1 MRLREEQLVR
11 ALIRNLAEG
20 RVLDDD
26 ALTDAGM
33 TVFRF
38 GNMGD
43 AAARKHALER
53 AQRCLMNPDVQAR
66 FADLFEINGFSI
78 NDAIVAQ
85 ITFIQH
91 GNYRALQDYF
101 RMTQPSP
108 VQAHV
113 HTHIDGSQ
121 FTSREPR
128 AIVARVLG
136 QLKNGEHAGETFEQT
151 EEAAPHGQTHDDGD
165 PRDDERDDRGSST
178 ERNDRAGAHDPG

>member
-11 ALIRNLAEG
+11 NLIRTLAEG
-20 RVLDDD
+20 GTLDDT

-33 TVFRF
+33 TVYRF

-43 AAARKHALER
+43 EAARKHALER
-53 AQRCLMNPDVQAR
+53 AKRAMLNPDVQAR

-85 ITFIQH
+85 IAFIKD

-101 RMTQPSP
+101 RMTQPP
-108 VQAHV
+108 IPKTALVAHV
-113 HTHIDGSQ
+113 DASA

-128 AIVARVLG
+128 AIVARVLAAPTY
-136 QLKNGEHAGETFEQT
+136 ESVVADE
-151 EEAAPHGQTHDDGD
+151 EEAQSADDAALADESPDVHDDRPSAAD
-165 PRDDERDDRGSST
+165 C
-178 ERNDRAGAHDPG
+178 NGAATNR